1 MADKIIQ
8 VKVNG
13 RIEDITVTVNV
24 SDTTKTN
31 TSRQG
36 RKEPLPFHFGP
47 GTTVYGF

>member
-24 SDTTKTN
+24 SDTKTN

-36 RKEPLPFHFGP
+36 RREPLPFHFGP